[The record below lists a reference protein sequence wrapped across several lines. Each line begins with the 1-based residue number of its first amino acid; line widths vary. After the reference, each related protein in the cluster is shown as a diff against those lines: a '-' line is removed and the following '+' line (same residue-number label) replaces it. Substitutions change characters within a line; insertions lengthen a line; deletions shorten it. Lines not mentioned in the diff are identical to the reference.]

1 MSLQIELLT
10 KKHRRAEFSCG
21 DDALDAYLQRTA
33 RQHIDKGISRT
44 FVLIESEFPEAILAF
59 MTLTVSEVVANELPD
74 QFVKKYP
81 NKIPAAKLA
90 RLAVSTNMQR
100 QGFGELMLVDAMQ
113 KTLLVAQNLGIAGLF
128 VDAKH
133 EQAKQYYSQF
143 GFLSLP
149 DKLDNLFLPIKTIAS
164 FLED

>member
-1 MSLQIELLT
+1 MVIKNQPHTVRVNEGV
-10 KKHRRAEFSCG
+10 G

-33 RQHIDKGISRT
+33 RQYIDKGISRT
-44 FVLIESEFPEAILAF
+44 FVLTESEFPEAILAF

-81 NKIPAAKLA
+81 NKISAAKLA
-90 RLAVSTNMQR
+90 RLAVSTIMQR
-100 QGFGELMLVDAMQ
+100 RGLGELMLVDAMQ

-149 DKLDNLFLPIKTIAS
+149 DKFDNLFLPIKTIAS

>member
-1 MSLQIELLT
+1 MSLQIDLLT
-10 KKHRRAEFSCG
+10 KKHNRVEFSCG
-21 DDALDAYLQRTA
+21 DDALDTYLQRTA

-44 FVLIESEFPEAILAF
+44 FVLTESEAPETVLAF
-59 MTLTVSEVVANELPD
+59 MTLTVSEVVALELPE
-74 QFVKKYP
+74 QIAKKYP
-81 NKIPAAKLA
+81 HKVPAAKLA
-90 RLAVSTNMQR
+90 RLAVSSNMQR

-133 EQAKQYYSQF
+133 DEAKQYYSQF

-149 DKLDNLFLPIKTIAS
+149 DKLGNLFLPIKTIAG

>member
-10 KKHRRAEFSCG
+10 KKHSRIEFTCG

-44 FVLIESEFPEAILAF
+44 FVLTESEAPNTILAF
-59 MTLTVSEVVANELPD
+59 MTLTVSEVVSDELPE
-74 QFVKKYP
+74 QLSKKYP
-81 NKIPAAKLA
+81 NKVPAAKLA
-90 RLAVSTNMQR
+90 RLAVSSNRQR
-100 QGFGELMLVDAMQ
+100 QGLGEMMLVDAMQ

-133 EQAKQYYSQF
+133 QQAKQYYSQF
-143 GFLSLP
+143 GFLSLT
-149 DKLDNLFLPIKTIAS
+149 DKLDNLFLPIKSIAS
-164 FLED
+164 LLED